1 MAAIKDFKRSEKE
14 KKAKYTMDKLRKGR
28 VEYAKMAVPP
38 DRKQT
43 K

>member
-14 KKAKYTMDKLRKGR
+14 KKAKYTLDKLRKSR
-28 VEYAKMAVPP
+28 VELTKTQQPP
-38 DRKQT
+38 DRRQT